1 MSDKVDKIIDTLD
14 EKHPITFQEMFKS
27 LWGVLSML
35 VSFIAVM
42 VVVTTWVFN
51 TFPTNDDLAVKYI
64 SKAEYWPKH
73 GELKIDLDKFKKQ
86 VETDIR
92 KLRLEYRVERMHDL
106 GQQLKIVDDKLRDH
120 SDDPALKTYREA
132 IWKEYNRIRNKID
145 DGVKEI
151 E

>member
-1 MSDKVDKIIDTLD
+1 MSDNVDKIIETIDQ
-14 EKHPITFQEMFKS
+14 KHPITFQQMLKS

-35 VSFIAVM
+35 ISFIAVM

-51 TFPTNDDLAVKYI
+51 TFPTNDDLNIKYI
-64 SKAEYWPKH
+64 SKSEYWPKH
-73 GELKIDLDKFKKQ
+73 NELKVDLDKFRKQ

-120 SDDPALKTYREA
+120 PDDPALKTYREA